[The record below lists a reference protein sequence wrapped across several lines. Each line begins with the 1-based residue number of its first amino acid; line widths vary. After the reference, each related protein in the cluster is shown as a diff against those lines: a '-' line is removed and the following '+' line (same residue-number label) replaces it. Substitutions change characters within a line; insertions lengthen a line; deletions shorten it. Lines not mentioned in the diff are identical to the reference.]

1 MSEVDQNTT
10 PRRFIRNDGG
20 NIIDVCHPETMV
32 PSYMNYNWRTTSV
45 EELEIKYDDD
55 LHLREVVLK
64 ARLQELAGKLL
75 KRPDEAGW
83 LECLLWEIIVA
94 SQLNRPA
101 VPISAGRDAK
111 RKVKRKK
118 NLISPDCSI
127 SRFIVDVERLL
138 TDLYGDAEGEDFRDL
153 MRAVEGTVIKVLRGW
168 DPDLWL
174 EYQQAGGIDC
184 GSLGEE
190 RKAANCPDEAR

>member
-32 PSYMNYNWRTTSV
+32 PSYMNYNRRATSV
-45 EELEIKYDDD
+45 EELEIKYNDD

-64 ARLQELAGKLL
+64 ARLQELADKLL

-83 LECLLWEIIVA
+83 LESLLWEIIVA
-94 SQLNRPA
+94 SQLNRRA

-111 RKVKRKK
+111 RKVKK
-118 NLISPDCSI
+118 NVIAPDRSI

-153 MRAVEGTVIKVLRGW
+153 MLAVEGTVIKVVRGL
-168 DPDLWL
+168 DPDLWQ
-174 EYQQAGGIDC
+174 EYQRAGV
-184 GSLGEE
+184 
-190 RKAANCPDEAR
+190 

>member
-10 PRRFIRNDGG
+10 LRRFVLSNER

-32 PSYMNYNWRTTSV
+32 PSYMNYNRRATSV

-83 LECLLWEIIVA
+83 LESLLWEIIVA
-94 SQLNRPA
+94 SSSWHPSLIVVLCRFRQDAMPSERS
-101 VPISAGRDAK
+101 SAK
-111 RKVKRKK
+111 
-118 NLISPDCSI
+118 I
-127 SRFIVDVERLL
+127 
-138 TDLYGDAEGEDFRDL
+138 T
-153 MRAVEGTVIKVLRGW
+153 
-168 DPDLWL
+168 
-174 EYQQAGGIDC
+174 
-184 GSLGEE
+184 
-190 RKAANCPDEAR
+190 